1 MRICAASTTA
11 RSAVTDFR
19 QIHLKSAGVEN
30 VADKVE
36 QRLAGRA
43 FQRRGGEG
51 VYGFEFR
58 TKDPFARPAEPAL
71 ILEVD
76 LPPQCHCRFILRLAQ
91 ASASAQNTIRGRF
104 NMTAFEP
111 PVSAPAF
118 DIETLDGKK
127 IAVGPGQVNK
137 FVLLNFWATWCP
149 PCVREL
155 PSLQQAVG
163 KIGADRFEVFAVSV
177 DKAKDLA
184 TIHRF
189 KKKFALLFP
198 IGLDHESQIASVYG
212 VNQFP
217 STFLVSPAGMI
228 LAAAK
233 GERDWHSDP
242 AISYFEEVMKRHA

>member
-1 MRICAASTTA
+1 MSTA
-11 RSAVTDFR
+11 LSSAPKAISHGSPNRRLF
-19 QIHLKSAGVEN
+19 LKSISAAMSLPICSSIG
-30 VADKVE
+30 A
-36 QRLAGRA
+36 
-43 FQRRGGEG
+43 
-51 VYGFEFR
+51 R
-58 TKDPFARPAEPAL
+58 T
-71 ILEVD
+71 
-76 LPPQCHCRFILRLAQ
+76 
-91 ASASAQNTIRGRF
+91 ASAQNTIRGRF

-118 DIETLDGKK
+118 DIETLGGKNM
-127 IAVGPGQVNK
+127 AVGPGQVNK

-155 PSLQQAVG
+155 PSLQQAVQ
-163 KIGADRFEVFAVSV
+163 KVGADRFEVFAVSV

-184 TIHRF
+184 TIQRF
-189 KKKFALLFP
+189 RKKFALLFP
-198 IGLDHESQIASVYG
+198 IGLDHKSQIASVYG

-242 AISYFEEVMKRHA
+242 AITYFEEVMKRHA